1 MNRLFLSLISLAACM
16 TSCTSPEPLTDYV
29 DPRIGTAHSRWFF
42 FTPAAVPFGMAKLA
56 PTTDGH
62 LGNPGGWQA
71 VGYDA
76 RHTSIEGF
84 ANFHEFQVGG
94 VVIAPTVGALQT
106 VPGPLD
112 DPEAGYR
119 SRFDKKDE
127 VARPGYYSVLLK
139 DYGVKAELTAT
150 ERVGF
155 HRYTF
160 PASEEANLIF
170 NIGTKMGESG
180 PARDASV
187 TFTEDGRIEG
197 WVVTE
202 PVYVDIY
209 QKGAVVKMYFSAVV
223 DAEPASWGAFCGEEV
238 FAGERSRT
246 GVGAGVYLRF
256 GTRARRAVGVEIG
269 LFDSLNI
276 IFDWFK
282 EKRSGIFMQRT
293 SLPSTFGMS
302 GITPWANI
310 GKVDNH
316 GVDISVDYNKA
327 FSKDLILSLRG
338 TFTYAHNEIVEMDEP
353 KYKWAY
359 QYKAG
364 HPINSIQ
371 CLIAE
376 GLFRDEEEIAS
387 SPSQDIYATTY
398 PIRPGD
404 VKYRDLNDDKIIDD
418 NDMCWTGN
426 PTVPEIIYGFGFSL
440 KYKGFDCSAFLQGQG
455 KVSIIM
461 YNYHPFAT
469 AATPGSGLMQ
479 WIADEHW
486 SEDDPNPKALYPRL
500 SPLWNNNN
508 TKASTLYVRNGKML
522 RLKTAEIGYTYKK
535 MRVYV
540 SGTNL
545 LTFAPFKYWDP
556 EKGSGNGL
564 GYPLQRTY
572 NLGFQF
578 NF

>member
-1 MNRLFLSLISLAACM
+1 M

-187 TFTEDGRIEG
+187 RTAVSRAG
-197 WVVTE
+197 W
-202 PVYVDIY
+202 
-209 QKGAVVKMYFSAVV
+209 
-223 DAEPASWGAFCGEEV
+223 
-238 FAGERSRT
+238 
-246 GVGAGVYLRF
+246 
-256 GTRARRAVGVEIG
+256 
-269 LFDSLNI
+269 
-276 IFDWFK
+276 
-282 EKRSGIFMQRT
+282 
-293 SLPSTFGMS
+293 
-302 GITPWANI
+302 
-310 GKVDNH
+310 
-316 GVDISVDYNKA
+316 
-327 FSKDLILSLRG
+327 
-338 TFTYAHNEIVEMDEP
+338 
-353 KYKWAY
+353 
-359 QYKAG
+359 
-364 HPINSIQ
+364 
-371 CLIAE
+371 
-376 GLFRDEEEIAS
+376 
-387 SPSQDIYATTY
+387 
-398 PIRPGD
+398 
-404 VKYRDLNDDKIIDD
+404 
-418 NDMCWTGN
+418 
-426 PTVPEIIYGFGFSL
+426 
-440 KYKGFDCSAFLQGQG
+440 
-455 KVSIIM
+455 
-461 YNYHPFAT
+461 
-469 AATPGSGLMQ
+469 
-479 WIADEHW
+479 
-486 SEDDPNPKALYPRL
+486 
-500 SPLWNNNN
+500 
-508 TKASTLYVRNGKML
+508 
-522 RLKTAEIGYTYKK
+522 
-535 MRVYV
+535 
-540 SGTNL
+540 
-545 LTFAPFKYWDP
+545 
-556 EKGSGNGL
+556 
-564 GYPLQRTY
+564 
-572 NLGFQF
+572 
-578 NF
+578 

>member
-209 QKGAVVKMYFSAVV
+209 QKGAVVKMYFSALV

-256 GTRARRAVGVEIG
+256 DTRARRDVGVKIG
-269 LFDSLNI
+269 LSYTSVENARLNMQAEAADLDFDGALLAANEAWEEALGRI
-276 IFDWFK
+276 RV
-282 EKRSGIFMQRT
+282 EGGKREDRVKFYT
-293 SLPSTFGMS
+293 
-302 GITPWANI
+302 
-310 GKVDNH
+310 
-316 GVDISVDYNKA
+316 
-327 FSKDLILSLRG
+327 
-338 TFTYAHNEIVEMDEP
+338 
-353 KYKWAY
+353 
-359 QYKAG
+359 
-364 HPINSIQ
+364 
-371 CLIAE
+371 
-376 GLFRDEEEIAS
+376 GLFHAVLGRGLAS
-387 SPSQDIYATTY
+387 DVNGAY
-398 PIRPGD
+398 PA
-404 VKYRDLNDDKIIDD
+404 NDGTVGQIPLDPA
-418 NDMCWTGN
+418 GN
-426 PTVPEIIYGFGFSL
+426 PLHNHYNTDAIWGGFWNLTQLWSIAYPEYYADWISSQLLVYKDAGWLAGRRHRMQQVCFGRGHQLYGSCHRGGLQLRHPQFRRGARLRSRPQERTGQRRPSRGSRQAGCGAVRRARLFALFDGAAHADHAPRFGF
-440 KYKGFDCSAFLQGQG
+440 
-455 KVSIIM
+455 
-461 YNYHPFAT
+461 
-469 AATPGSGLMQ
+469 
-479 WIADEHW
+479 
-486 SEDDPNPKALYPRL
+486 
-500 SPLWNNNN
+500 
-508 TKASTLYVRNGKML
+508 
-522 RLKTAEIGYTYKK
+522 
-535 MRVYV
+535 
-540 SGTNL
+540 
-545 LTFAPFKYWDP
+545 
-556 EKGSGNGL
+556 
-564 GYPLQRTY
+564 
-572 NLGFQF
+572 LGFAYARIFVQRLCRGPDGPPAGT
-578 NF
+578 